1 MLLAVTGLT
10 REAKIIKNPDIKVV
24 IGGGHN
30 LDSKLTAALNS
41 NVQGI
46 ISIGIAGGLA
56 TDLKP
61 GDCVIAQEIV
71 FGPDRRPTDAAW
83 LQNLLLR
90 LPFAR
95 AGVIAGTDHIL
106 ADAQSKAIFRANTN
120 AQATDM
126 ETHIAARAAHARNIP
141 FAALRVISDAHD
153 HTLPP
158 AALNAMKPDGGINY
172 GAVIG
177 SVLLKPWQI
186 PALMRTA
193 RDANKAFA
201 ALLRCRDLLGPRLGF
216 PDLG

>member
-1 MLLAVTGLT
+1 MIVAVTGLV
-10 REAKIIKNPDIKVV
+10 REAKIVKSTDIKVV

-30 LDSKLTAALNS
+30 LDSKLAAALS
-41 NVQGI
+41 NDVQGI

-61 GDCVIAQEIV
+61 GDCVVAQEIV
-71 FGPDRRPTDAAW
+71 FGPNRRSTDAAW
-83 LQNLLLR
+83 TQNLLLH
-90 LPFAR
+90 LPFAN

-120 AQATDM
+120 AHATDM
-126 ETHIAARAAHARNIP
+126 ETHIAARVAHARNIP

-186 PALMRTA
+186 PALIRTA

-201 ALLRCRDLLGPRLGF
+201 ALLRCRNLLGPRLGF
-216 PDLG
+216 PNLG